1 MNYRLDFLLIVLIL
15 LAGGFSSVAEGQG
28 DTVKTLIPRSR
39 TERADWEK
47 DMELVQFTGIT
58 VTADSLSS
66 VPYSTIIVK
75 TTREGTTADGM
86 GYFSFVAHK
95 GDTILFNALGYKPAS
110 FIIPD
115 SIRHQ
120 RYSLIQLLTADT
132 LTLPTAIIF
141 PWPTYEDFKQ
151 AFINLN
157 IPDDDLERARRNLS
171 ASKIMMMADQ
181 LPMDARM
188 NYNNYIENQ
197 TSKLYYFGQQQP
209 FSIFNPF
216 AWAQFIKAWKEG
228 KFKRK
233 TYEE

>member
-1 MNYRLDFLLIVLIL
+1 MNHRLHFLIITVIVVFTSIRSGAQEKGQTTGQAQPQPEHLEQ
-15 LAGGFSSVAEGQG
+15 FSG
-28 DTVKTLIPRSR
+28 DNRK
-39 TERADWEK
+39 
-47 DMELVQFTGIT
+47 LVQFTGIT
-58 VTADSLSS
+58 ITADSLAA
-66 VPYSTIIVK
+66 VPYAKIYVK
-75 TTREGTTADGM
+75 TSREGTTTDMM
-86 GYFSFVAHK
+86 GYFSFVAHI

-115 SIRHQ
+115 TISHQ
-120 RYSLIQLLTADT
+120 RYSLIQLMTADT
-132 LTLPTAIIF
+132 LTLPAAIIF
-141 PWPTYEDFKQ
+141 PWPTYEEFKQ
-151 AFINLN
+151 AFINIR
-157 IPDDDLERARRNLS
+157 IPDDDLERARKNLS

-216 AWAQFIKAWKEG
+216 AWAQFIKAWKDG

-233 TYEE
+233 EYDE